1 MGCKPKI
8 SFTVQNISKGKF
20 ELETSNGGLASG
32 SSHNRRNLVPNRQ
45 TASLENE
52 NKNKHTNIVTGT
64 TSRGA
69 LTPNKRKSTDG
80 GREGGEVRSLICIF
94 ESDITKPTWREL
106 MTVESP
112 AKRQRCGQRRPN

>member
-1 MGCKPKI
+1 MGCKPKV

-32 SSHNRRNLVPNRQ
+32 SSHTRRNLASNRQ
-45 TASLENE
+45 TAILE
-52 NKNKHTNIVTGT
+52 NKHTNIVTGT

-69 LTPNKRKSTDG
+69 LTPNKRKYTDG

-106 MTVESP
+106 TTLESP
-112 AKRQRCGQRRPN
+112 AKRQRCGQQRPS